1 MELTWRQDSF
11 SNKVLSNTTQHILQ
25 ILPPVKILAMH
36 HNEKYTAIV
45 LLIIK
50 NKIAIADT

>member
-25 ILPPVKILAMH
+25 TLPTVKTLVMH
-36 HNEKYTAIV
+36 QNEKRTAIV
-45 LLIIK
+45 LLIMK
-50 NKIAIADT
+50 NKIAIAET

>member
-11 SNKVLSNTTQHILQ
+11 SNKVLSNKTQHILQ
-25 ILPPVKILAMH
+25 TLPTVRTPVIH
-36 HNEKYTAIV
+36 QNEKHTVIV

-50 NKIAIADT
+50 NKIAMAET

>member
-11 SNKVLSNTTQHILQ
+11 SNKVLSNKTQHILQ
-25 ILPPVKILAMH
+25 TLPTVRTPAMH
-36 HNEKYTAIV
+36 QNEKRTVIV

-50 NKIAIADT
+50 NKIAMAET